1 MSVPKLPPSTSGP
14 RGVRQRWGDALPG
27 REGKEKRGWDSTG
40 TPREEQPH
48 GAVLELIPAIR
59 LEQQLVEHAQ
69 LWALILLEVPAPWM
83 PPGLGQRGS
92 GGTSPIPV
100 HSDAKHLGMRPLD

>member
-1 MSVPKLPPSTSGP
+1 MLFQAE
-14 RGVRQRWGDALPG
+14 RG
-27 REGKEKRGWDSTG
+27 RESGAGIA
-40 TPREEQPH
+40 QAPH

-69 LWALILLEVPAPWM
+69 LWGLILLEVPAPWM

-92 GGTSPIPV
+92 GDTSPIPV
-100 HSDAKHLGMRPLD
+100 HNDAKHLGMRPLD